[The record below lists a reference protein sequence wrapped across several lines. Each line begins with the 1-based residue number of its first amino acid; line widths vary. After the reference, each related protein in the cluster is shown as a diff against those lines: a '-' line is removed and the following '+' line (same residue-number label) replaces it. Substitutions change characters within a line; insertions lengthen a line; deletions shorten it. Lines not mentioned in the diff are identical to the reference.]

1 MEIAVSLFNEGI
13 VTKEAA
19 LHMVTPEHL
28 DIMLHPQFED
38 TESDE
43 YKAAVIGEGLPASP
57 GAVRRF
63 LTHTRLRVNSLLTR
77 NLPDDFTS
85 RFANVDISSSIL
97 LVWCCIHSR
106 LYSSFVVCFTGC
118 RQDLLHA

>member
-1 MEIAVSLFNEGI
+1 LYLLQTRSGKRGGKAAVEIAVSLFNEGI

-38 TESDE
+38 TNSDE

-57 GAVRRF
+57 GAVRKLICTF
-63 LTHTRLRVNSLLTR
+63 ESKPPGFHACS
-77 NLPDDFTS
+77 
-85 RFANVDISSSIL
+85 
-97 LVWCCIHSR
+97 
-106 LYSSFVVCFTGC
+106 VVCGK
-118 RQDLLHA
+118 